1 MPFASEVD
9 LRLLLMTLRVT
20 SIAGMI
26 LAVAVFVTVA
36 FFARLEETLTA
47 AILFACLL
55 EVIRDYLTL
64 RYIKRS
70 RMEMKRM
77 ELEMYRPT
85 QWYSDRR

>member
-1 MPFASEVD
+1 M
-9 LRLLLMTLRVT
+9 RLLLMTLRVT

-26 LAVAVFVTVA
+26 LAVVVFITVA
-36 FFARLEETLTA
+36 FFARLGETLTA

-70 RMEMKRM
+70 QMEIKRM

>member
-1 MPFASEVD
+1 VEV
-9 LRLLLMTLRVT
+9 RLLLVTLRLT

-26 LAVAVFVTVA
+26 LAVLVFVAVA
-36 FFARLEETLTA
+36 FFARLGETLTA

-55 EVIRDYLTL
+55 EVIRDYLVL
-64 RYIKRS
+64 RYIRRS
-70 RMEMKRM
+70 QMEMKRM

>member
-1 MPFASEVD
+1 VD
-9 LRLLLMTLRVT
+9 VRLLLTTLRLT

-26 LAVAVFVTVA
+26 LAVLVFVAVA

-55 EVIRDYLTL
+55 EVVRDYLTL
-64 RYIKRS
+64 RYVKRS
-70 RMEMKRM
+70 QMEMRRM
-77 ELEMYRPT
+77 ELEMYRDT